1 MTRFRGF
8 NATAARQIVRPDLV
22 GELEQ
27 AARPKVP
34 PLARSPERSHSD
46 PDIAKAGGESD
57 RVPRRAG
64 NHNQRPRPQR
74 GQQMTT
80 NELPAEIQAE
90 IDTETEAILAAK
102 DDGRRITHSG
112 KLEKATFETPDGGES
127 VWTYRLTDTTAY
139 LCNTPLCTDDVE
151 YGDVVVLEDR
161 HGPDKLR
168 VIVGSVEVED

>member
-1 MTRFRGF
+1 MTRHLGF
-8 NATAARQIVRPDLV
+8 DYRRFAAVLRPEL
-22 GELEQ
+22 LEQ
-27 AARPKVP
+27 LPIRQLPGSQRLLLPEEPAA
-34 PLARSPERSHSD
+34 HQD
-46 PDIAKAGGESD
+46 
-57 RVPRRAG
+57 
-64 NHNQRPRPQR
+64 NHNQRPGRR
-74 GQQMTT
+74 EDSRVTT

-151 YGDVVVLEDR
+151 YGDVVVLEGR